1 VIKSRIKIGKA
12 TNSTIIGV
20 QTGPTLDEVQRAVR
34 QEFTDLLTLRD
45 PPDFTAPSKL
55 ASALYYC
62 EAADRG
68 ALGFAVNNS
77 GFIVH
82 PAVLG
87 ALKQVRHLASG
98 VTYSPEAISSGNLLA
113 AIRVSA
119 HSVGLVPAYRPQPEF
134 TETLF
139 TFDEHGEECP
149 LSVVA
154 IGLVGRIESKSESL
168 IIRDGF
174 AARFTPPRSL
184 IGGPVLNEARE
195 VMGVAVGSTK
205 LGFLVVQPWAEIQSC
220 IILNVETMARSSSDS

>member
-1 VIKSRIKIGKA
+1 MIKSRIKIGKA
-12 TNSTIIGV
+12 TNSTVIGV
-20 QTGPTLDEVQRAVR
+20 QTGPTLDEIRRAVR

-45 PPDFTAPSKL
+45 VPDFTAPAKL

-62 EAADRG
+62 EATGRG

-77 GFIVH
+77 GVIVH
-82 PAVLG
+82 PAVVG
-87 ALKQVRHLASG
+87 TLKQVRHLVSG
-98 VTYSPEAISSGNLLA
+98 ATYSPETISRGNLLA
-113 AIRVSA
+113 AIRVAA
-119 HSVGLVPAYRPQPEF
+119 HTVGLVPAYRPQPEF

-149 LSVVA
+149 LCVDA
-154 IGLVGRIESKSESL
+154 IALWARIESESESL

-174 AARFTPPRSL
+174 MARFTPPRSL

-195 VMGVAVGSTK
+195 VMGVAVGATK

-220 IILNVETMARSSSDS
+220 ITLNVETMARTSSDG